1 MGQVY
6 NTQTFYNIIAEYTKD
21 VSDIIASAVIK
32 YIDPDGIEG
41 QWSPTTVDILNK
53 QIVYNN
59 PDGITLKEGDW
70 RAWSYVITTN
80 GRILPG
86 KPDKFTIKV
95 EGTS

>member
-32 YIDPDGIEG
+32 HIDPDGNEG
-41 QWSPTTVDILNK
+41 EWSPTTIDALNK

-59 PDGITLKEGDW
+59 PEGFTLKNGEW
-70 RAWSYVITTN
+70 KAWSHATTTT
-80 GRILPG
+80 GKTLPG
-86 KPDKFTIKV
+86 KPDTFTIKV